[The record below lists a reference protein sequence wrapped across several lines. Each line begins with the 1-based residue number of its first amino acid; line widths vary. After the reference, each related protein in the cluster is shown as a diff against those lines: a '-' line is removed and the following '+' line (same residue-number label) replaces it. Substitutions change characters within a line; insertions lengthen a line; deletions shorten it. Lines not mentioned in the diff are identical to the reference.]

1 MKAIRKLLT
10 VPLLAILLA
19 GSAWADRPDHRHHRD
34 HPRDGVR
41 FSISIGTPWPAPP
54 YRPYYHRPYQPHPA
68 YWPHIMVPPVVP
80 VIVAPPRIY
89 IEQPPPRSAVPV
101 LEPGYWYYCNEAQ
114 AYYPYVQ
121 QCPGNWVKV
130 PPQAR

>member
-1 MKAIRKLLT
+1 MKTIRRLLTT
-10 VPLLAILLA
+10 VPLLASLLA
-19 GSAWADRPDHRHHRD
+19 GNAWADRPDHRHHRD
-34 HPRDGVR
+34 HHRDGVR

-54 YRPYYHRPYQPHPA
+54 YRPYHPYPA
-68 YWPHIMVPPVVP
+68 YWPHILVPPVVP
-80 VIVAPPRIY
+80 VIVTPQRIHVEQMPPA
-89 IEQPPPRSAVPV
+89 STVPL

-130 PPQAR
+130 APQTR